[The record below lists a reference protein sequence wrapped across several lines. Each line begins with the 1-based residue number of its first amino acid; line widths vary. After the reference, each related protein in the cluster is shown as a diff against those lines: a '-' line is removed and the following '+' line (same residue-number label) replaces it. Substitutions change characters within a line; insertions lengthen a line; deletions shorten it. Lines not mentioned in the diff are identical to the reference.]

1 MEQPNKPL
9 PPLPPTEP
17 PKVDDPDERPL
28 RLKHLFSGDKH
39 KRTSSTDPTPSRP
52 ETPSGQGGS
61 HFNTRKALHTTNK
74 VLDALK
80 IVSNASSLLGPLG
93 TTCDAIKVVVT
104 TAEVSL
110 GCLYLV
116 NALIRLYC

>member
-1 MEQPNKPL
+1 LTM
-9 PPLPPTEP
+9 P
-17 PKVDDPDERPL
+17 PKTEHPDERPS
-28 RLKHLFSGDKH
+28 RLKHLFTGDKH
-39 KRTSSTDPTPSRP
+39 KRTSSTDPAPSRP

-61 HFNTRKALHTTNK
+61 QFNTRKALHTTNK

-93 TTCDAIKVVVT
+93 TTCDAIKIVVT
-104 TAEVSL
+104 TAEVSP

-116 NALIRLYC
+116 DVLIRLHR